1 MATSNDPNPACQNC
15 GGRPAAKVGFQSIEG
30 LLIIHTIRTV
40 KGTFCR
46 DCGLAVKD
54 RMNQRT
60 LKRAWFGIGAI
71 IGMPIIMGANAARA
85 SKINKLAPPV
95 RAQA

>member
-1 MATSNDPNPACQNC
+1 MARNDDPNPACQNC
-15 GGRPAAKVGFQSIEG
+15 GARPAAKTVFQSVEG
-30 LLIIHTIRTV
+30 MVIIHTIRTV

-46 DCGLAVKD
+46 DCGLAIKD

-60 LKRAWFGIGAI
+60 LKRGWYGLGSL

-85 SKINKLAPPV
+85 SKLSKLDAPV
-95 RAQA
+95 RAEA